1 MKKILNKLAEL
12 LANSLLT
19 VLNEKLDKMKEDIQ
33 KDIKKVDEECTK
45 NFLVS
50 FLKDVERG
58 EPIDDVER
66 ERFYEAYDHYSNDL
80 HLNSYI
86 HKKVEKL
93 EKEGKL

>member
-50 FLKDVERG
+50 FLKDVERV

-93 EKEGKL
+93 EKEGKI

>member
-12 LANSLLT
+12 LADLLLESLSK
-19 VLNEKLDKMKEDIQ
+19 KLDKMKTDIQ
-33 KDIKKVDEECTK
+33 KDIRKVDEECTK

-58 EPIDDVER
+58 ELIDDVER
-66 ERFYEAYDHYSNDL
+66 ERFYEAYDHYTNEL

-86 HKKVEKL
+86 HQKVKKL

>member
-12 LANSLLT
+12 LADSLLDG
-19 VLNEKLDKMKEDIQ
+19 LSKKLDKMKEDIQ
-33 KDIKKVDEECTK
+33 EDIRKVDEECTK

-50 FLKDVERG
+50 FLKEVERG
-58 EPIDDVER
+58 EEIDDVER
-66 ERFYEAYDHYSNDL
+66 ERFYEAYDHYTNEL

-86 HKKVEKL
+86 HKKVSKL

>member
-50 FLKDVERG
+50 FLKDVERV